1 VERAVSLARTL
12 HIETRELEGED
23 RAAALVEFART
34 HKVTH
39 IFVRTAEVFGL
50 RWFTGRN
57 LVHRIVDLAK
67 EMEVI
72 VVADRRSGKYWWTAI
87 RAGTTPSPCSCCSP
101 SPTAPMYSA

>member
-12 HIETRELEGED
+12 HIEARELEGED

-39 IFVRTAEVFGL
+39 IFVARPKYSGL
-50 RWFTGRN
+50 RAFTGQN
-57 LVHRIVDLAK
+57 LVHRIVRMAK

-72 VVADRRSGKYWWTAI
+72 VVADRR
-87 RAGTTPSPCSCCSP
+87 
-101 SPTAPMYSA
+101 